1 MNKCLQCSKE
11 IIGRTDKK
19 FCSVTCKNEY
29 NNKLRKLTIKETA
42 LIDSYLHRNR
52 EILMTIIGSAK
63 QVQLDKL
70 VLIRAKFRFEYHT
83 GHYMNKEGKTYWL
96 VYDFA
101 WMDFSDQKILIVRK
115 TIWLSSINFNVMF
128 WLYAKDPVMY
138 FNNSFQNTGSIN
150 LNLGT
155 FYFNLFSI

>member
-19 FCSVTCKNEY
+19 FCSVTC
-29 NNKLRKLTIKETA
+29 
-42 LIDSYLHRNR
+42 
-52 EILMTIIGSAK
+52 ILMTIIGSAK

-83 GHYMNKEGKTYWL
+83 GHYLNKEGKTYWL

-115 TIWLSSINFNVMF
+115 TIWLGSINFNELY
-128 WLYAKDPVMY
+128 WLYAKDPSLY
-138 FNNSFQNTGSIN
+138 FNYSFQGTGSIN
-150 LNLGT
+150 LSWGT